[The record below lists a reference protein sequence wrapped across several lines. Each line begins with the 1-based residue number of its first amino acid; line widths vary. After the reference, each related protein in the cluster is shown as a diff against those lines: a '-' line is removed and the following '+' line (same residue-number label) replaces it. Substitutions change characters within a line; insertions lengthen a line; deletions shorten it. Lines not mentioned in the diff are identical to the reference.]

1 MRYGHRLSF
10 IDSTATGF
18 QWVADRMWKVE
29 HAFERANA
37 VTSDRLASA
46 RMRIFFIL
54 VAMGMIYVVLSGFAI
69 KAAVSGGNGSV
80 DYSLPA
86 DARADLQDRNGLLL
100 ATDVFNYDLFVDPA
114 DIMAADRPL
123 VRRALIQLLPEVP
136 RDTLDAALNGG
147 RRMMVMPW
155 LSPSDK
161 ARILDY
167 GLPGVGFEPRR
178 MRGYPLGTAGA
189 FYIGMTEKAGKG
201 LAGAERAFQDQI
213 ARKGE
218 PFSLAMDLRVQG
230 ALENELRAV
239 AVEQSAKGAIG
250 LVTNVRT
257 GEVIAMSSWPEF
269 DPNQAGRFTDN
280 DKLNRVSNSVYEV
293 GSVFKLLSVAIGLET
308 GTASL
313 NSVYDARTP
322 YLIGKRKISDY
333 HAENRLMTLEDVFLH
348 SSNIGVTLLAE
359 DVGIDTM
366 TKFYNSMGLF
376 RAADIE
382 LAETASP
389 LLPRKWS
396 KDSLASSSFGHGL
409 SISPMSYAQAAGAVL
424 NGGYLRPLTLRK
436 YDGVSPLKGER
447 VFSANTSR
455 QMLDL
460 MRVNVLKGTGGKANV
475 PGLRVGGKTGSA
487 EKVIGGRY
495 DRTKLLSSFAAVFP
509 TDGNVEDD
517 RYLVLIMVDE
527 PTGSKSTFGMRTG
540 GWVSAPVAGRVID
553 RIAPFLNVARKDDKF
568 ADSQWVKAQVMSE
581 EQTGGV
587 SEAEAVAVA
596 PAPAQAPAP
605 AN

>member
-10 IDSTATGF
+10 IDSTASGF

-37 VTSDRLASA
+37 VASDRLASA

-54 VAMGMIYVVLSGFAI
+54 VAIGVIYLIVSGFAV
-69 KAAVSGGNGSV
+69 KAALSGGHGGV

-86 DARADLQDRNGLLL
+86 DARADIVDRNGALL
-100 ATDVFNYDLFVDPA
+100 ATDIFNYDLFLEPA

-123 VRRALIQLLPEVP
+123 VKRALIQLLPQIP
-136 RDTLDAALNGG
+136 RDQLDSALSGNK
-147 RRMMVMPW
+147 RMTVMPW
-155 LSPSDK
+155 LTASDK
-161 ARILDY
+161 ARILSY

-213 ARKGE
+213 ARSNT
-218 PFSLAMDLRVQG
+218 PFPLAMDLRVQG
-230 ALENELRAV
+230 ALENEVRNV
-239 AVEQSAKGAIG
+239 AMAQSAKGAIG

-269 DPNQAGRFTDN
+269 DPNQAGRYADN
-280 DKLNRVSNSVYEV
+280 NKLNRVTNSVFEV
-293 GSVFKLLSVAIGLET
+293 GSVFKVLSVAIGLES

-313 NSVYDARTP
+313 NTTYDARTP
-322 YLIGKRKISDY
+322 YQLGKRKISDY
-333 HAENRLMTLEDVFLH
+333 HAENRIMTLEDVFLV
-348 SSNIGVTLLAE
+348 SSNIGTTLMAE
-359 DVGIDTM
+359 SVGIDTM
-366 TKFYNSMGLF
+366 TKFYNSLGLF

-389 LLPRKWS
+389 LLPKKWS
-396 KDSLASSSFGHGL
+396 KDSLASSSFGHGM
-409 SISPMSYAQAAGAVL
+409 SISPLSYAQAATATM

-436 YDGVSPLKGER
+436 YDPSQPLKGER

-460 MRVNVLKGTGGKANV
+460 MRVNVLKGTGGRANV

-487 EKVIGGRY
+487 EKVVGGRY
-495 DRTKLLSSFAAVFP
+495 DRTKILSSFVAVFP

-517 RYLVLIMVDE
+517 RYMVMIMVDE
-527 PTGSKSTFGMRTG
+527 PTGNKDTFGLRTG
-540 GWVSAPVAGRVID
+540 GFVAAPVAGRVID

-568 ADSQWVKAQVMSE
+568 ADSEWVKSQVMKE
-581 EQTGGV
+581 EQTGGAAG
-587 SEAEAVAVA
+587 AEAAM
-596 PAPAQAPAP
+596 PAAAGH
-605 AN
+605 

>member
-10 IDSTATGF
+10 IDSTASGF

-37 VTSDRLASA
+37 VASDRLASA

-54 VAMGMIYVVLSGFAI
+54 VAMGVIYVVLSGFAV
-69 KAAVSGGNGSV
+69 KAALSGGHGGV

-86 DARADLQDRNGLLL
+86 DARADIVDRNGALL
-100 ATDVFNYDLFVDPA
+100 ATDVFNYDLFLDPA

-123 VRRALIQLLPEVP
+123 VKRALIQLLPDVP
-136 RDTLDAALNGG
+136 RDQLDSALSGDK
-147 RRMMVMPW
+147 RLMVMPW
-155 LSPSDK
+155 LSAADK
-161 ARILDY
+161 ARILSY

-178 MRGYPLGTAGA
+178 LRGYPLGTAGA

-213 ARKGE
+213 ARSNT
-218 PFSLAMDLRVQG
+218 PFPLAMDLRVQG
-230 ALENELRAV
+230 ALENEVRNV
-239 AVEQSAKGAIG
+239 AMAQSAKGAIG

-269 DPNQAGRFTDN
+269 DPNQAGRFPDN
-280 DKLNRVSNSVYEV
+280 NKLNRVSNSVFEV
-293 GSVFKLLSVAIGLET
+293 GSVFKVLSVAIGLES

-313 NSVYDARTP
+313 NTTYDARTP
-322 YLIGKRKISDY
+322 YQLGKRKISDY
-333 HAENRLMTLEDVFLH
+333 HAENRIMTLEDVFLV
-348 SSNIGVTLLAE
+348 SSNIGTTLMAE
-359 DVGIDTM
+359 SVGIDTM
-366 TKFYNSMGLF
+366 TKFYNALGLF

-389 LLPRKWS
+389 LLPKKWS
-396 KDSLASSSFGHGL
+396 KDSLASSSFGHGM
-409 SISPMSYAQAAGAVL
+409 SISPLSYAQAAAATM

-436 YDGVSPLKGER
+436 YDPAQPLKGER

-495 DRTKLLSSFAAVFP
+495 DRTKLLSSFVAVFP

-517 RYLVLIMVDE
+517 RYMVMIMVDE
-527 PTGSKSTFGMRTG
+527 PTGNKDTFGLRTG
-540 GWVSAPVAGRVID
+540 GWVAAPVAGRVID
-553 RIAPFLNVARKDDKF
+553 RIAPFLNVTRKDDKF
-568 ADSQWVKAQVMSE
+568 ADSEWVKAQVMKE
-581 EQTGGV
+581 EQTGGATV
-587 SEAEAVAVA
+587 TEAAV
-596 PAPAQAPAP
+596 PAAAGH
-605 AN
+605 